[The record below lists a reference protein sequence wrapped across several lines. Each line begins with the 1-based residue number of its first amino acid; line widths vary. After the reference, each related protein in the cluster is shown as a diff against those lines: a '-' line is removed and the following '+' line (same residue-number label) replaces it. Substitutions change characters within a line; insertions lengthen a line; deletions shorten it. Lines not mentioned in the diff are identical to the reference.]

1 MDLHQ
6 FYNQNSDFRRF
17 CDKAL
22 INHDADNLDALFSLK
37 LVQEVAKE
45 YSYGGCNCQKEKN
58 SVG

>member
-6 FYNQNSDFRRF
+6 FYNQNSDFKRF

-45 YSYGGCNCQKEKN
+45 YQAGGCNCEKIKN
-58 SVG
+58 

>member
-22 INHDADNLDALFSLK
+22 INNDADNLEALFRLK

-45 YSYGGCNCQKEKN
+45 YSYGGCNCQK
-58 SVG
+58 